1 MPTID
6 ELAPAT
12 AAADSDELPVSQN
25 LITRKITRAQVLA
38 GVQTQI
44 TIPGGTILGRIT
56 AGLGPP
62 ETITVGN
69 YLSLVSGS
77 LSAAAAP
84 YSVAMLPAGLV
95 PTPADLVPIS
105 QGGTNVAIN

>member
-38 GVQTQI
+38 GVQAQL
-44 TIPGGTILGRIT
+44 TIPAGSGT
-56 AGLGPP
+56 GPQHCWNGF
-62 ETITVGN
+62 T
-69 YLSLVSGS
+69 
-77 LSAAAAP
+77 
-84 YSVAMLPAGLV
+84 
-95 PTPADLVPIS
+95 
-105 QGGTNVAIN
+105 